1 VILLD
6 HKFSKKPVAEY
17 AQTWRRELRIHE
29 LVTIAK
35 KEIELGTEINKIYQI
50 LDDTIYSKWRS
61 IPTTRRA
68 YIESVKKNLINQ
80 YVIVV

>member
-1 VILLD
+1 MAD
-6 HKFSKKPVAEY
+6 Y

-29 LVTIAK
+29 LVEIAK
-35 KEIELGTEINKIYQI
+35 KEIEIGTEINKIYEI
-50 LDDTIYSKWRS
+50 LDDVIYAKWRS

-80 YVIVV
+80 YMIAV

>member
-1 VILLD
+1 MAD
-6 HKFSKKPVAEY
+6 Y

-29 LVTIAK
+29 LVEIAK
-35 KEIELGTEINKIYQI
+35 KEIEIGTEINKIYEI
-50 LDDTIYSKWRS
+50 LDDVIYTKWRS

-80 YVIVV
+80 YMIAV